1 MSLAFERLGAMKL
14 LNNHKGGGGGGR
26 RAAANGGGGGGGVG
40 NSHLAASYPTLKVF
54 LLVAAVSI
62 LFSVPR

>member
-14 LNNHKGGGGGGR
+14 LSNHRGAGGGAR
-26 RAAANGGGGGGGVG
+26 RGAGGGGGGGG
-40 NSHLAASYPTLKVF
+40 HAAGASYPTLKVF
-54 LLVAAVSI
+54 LLVAAVSV